1 LLSPDYKMAFKQGDK
16 VQSKS
21 DPSKIGIIV
30 ELGPFHA
37 GLQYY
42 IVFWGGIEG
51 TTTVPEI
58 DLQLYQPAET
68 PVDNLL
74 NGNLAGYREF
84 LRLITYLK
92 LTRDYPL
99 RNNIYAFNASR
110 TRFYPY
116 QFKPLIKFLDSPSQ
130 RLLICDE
137 VGLGK
142 TIEAGLILTELRA
155 RQTVNRVLV
164 ICPANLTAKW
174 KLELRNRFG
183 EDFRILQV
191 SDFSEYLKEY
201 EEDPESA
208 KLNGIISL
216 ESIRTNRI
224 LEQIDSLL
232 PSFDLIIID
241 EAHHMRN
248 PGRKQ
253 RKAGVLVSHS
263 ANAMLMLTAT
273 PIHLGN
279 ENLFS
284 LLNILDEEDFPDFV
298 TSDLRFRQ
306 NEPFVKA
313 QICLGQIPPRILD
326 AKTFLTQSSDSPWVE
341 KNPLY
346 SEVLEH
352 LDSIPQDTFDPQKHK
367 KYIIELQRS
376 LAELNLLSHIFTRTR
391 KREVHE
397 SIATRRAFALEVELI
412 PDEREFYEAVTAF
425 IIAQS
430 EARSN
435 TPLIHQWRLNMPQ
448 RRLASSIPAM
458 VEYYR
463 NHLVFDSDD
472 RPDDF
477 DEETFDIDDVDSPVL
492 ELRST
497 QKRLQEI
504 VKSWTSDACDS
515 KYEKFKE
522 ILDQLRKD
530 EKCKVM
536 VFAFFKGTLQYLFN
550 RLKKDGIKALIISGD
565 IDPDDR
571 PKVIEKF
578 QNDPNIEVLL
588 SSRVGSEGLD
598 FQFCNTLFNYDLPW
612 NPMEVEQRIGRLDR
626 IGQESPVIRIYNL
639 WMKDTIEERI
649 LRRLYERI
657 HIFERSIGALEMIL
671 GDIVQQLERE
681 LFSKSLTTEEQN
693 KKAEEAILAIER
705 KIYDLE
711 KLEDEAAQFIGTD
724 KYFENEVE
732 SIRYR
737 RRYVTGEQLKRFI
750 NDFLKNHVPR
760 TRLVYND
767 KTQIGRLYPDEKLKS
782 FITTHHKAGYLARF
796 LASHDQGIEVTFDS
810 QVAFRNPRV
819 EFINVLHPLVMAIIE
834 EYKSSE
840 DSHTNAQHIL
850 LRTKLLPKGFY
861 YYLIFRLRV
870 NAARA
875 RNTLEC
881 IILNE
886 NHEEACDFE
895 TAEVIF
901 GEMIEKGEEPQGLP
915 IDVNPH
921 AAGLACSKARDSFL
935 RYIKELRSDI
945 ERKNDSFVDRRLAS
959 LNTSYGKNIKKQK
972 DLLEKA
978 QRERKQERY
987 IRMLKGTINRL
998 ENELEE
1004 RRAELEQKRKVGVE
1018 YDEIAAGILEVV

>member
-1 LLSPDYKMAFKQGDK
+1 MAFKQGNK

-21 DPSKIGIIV
+21 DPSKIGII
-30 ELGPFHA
+30 EEIGPIHA
-37 GLQYY
+37 GLLYY
-42 IVFWGGIEG
+42 TVFWGGIEG
-51 TTTVPEI
+51 TTIVPEV
-58 DLQLYQPAET
+58 DLQLYQPTKT

-74 NGNLAGYREF
+74 NGNIAGYREF

-130 RLLICDE
+130 RLLVCDE

-155 RQTVNRVLV
+155 RQTVERVLV
-164 ICPANLTAKW
+164 ICPANLTPKW
-174 KLELRNRFG
+174 KLELKNRFG
-183 EDFRILQV
+183 EDFRILQAK
-191 SDFSEYLKEY
+191 DFSEYLKEY
-201 EEDPESA
+201 AEDPERA

-216 ESIRTNRI
+216 ESIRTIRVR
-224 LEQIDSLL
+224 EQIDSLL
-232 PSFDLIIID
+232 PSFDLVIID
-241 EAHHMRN
+241 EAHHMRTIK
-248 PGRKQ
+248 PKQSDSRKV
-253 RKAGVLVSHS
+253 GVLISQS
-263 ANAMLMLTAT
+263 ANAMVMLTAT

-284 LLNILDEEDFPDFV
+284 LLNILDEDDFPDFV

-306 NEPFVKA
+306 NEPIVKA
-313 QICLGQIPPRILD
+313 QICLGQLPPKISD
-326 AKTFLTQSSDSPWVE
+326 AKTFLIQSSDSPWIE
-341 KNPLY
+341 HNPLY

-352 LDSIPQDTFDPQKHK
+352 LDKFPLDAFDPQNHK
-367 KYIIELQRS
+367 KPLIEVQRG

-397 SIATRRAFALEVELI
+397 GIAVRRAFALEVEFT
-412 PDEREFYEAVTAF
+412 PGERQFYEAVTAF

-430 EARSN
+430 EARGS

-458 VEYYR
+458 VQYYR
-463 NHLVFDSDD
+463 ENLSFESTD

-477 DEETFDIDDVDSPVL
+477 DEATFDNDGRDSPATD
-492 ELRST
+492 LRIT
-497 QKRLQEI
+497 QKRLQDI
-504 VKSWTSDACDS
+504 VKRWPLNAYDS
-515 KYEKFKE
+515 KYEKFKG
-522 ILDQLRKD
+522 ILDQLRK
-530 EKCKVM
+530 EETCKVM

-550 RLKKDGIKALIISGD
+550 RLKKDGIGTLIISGD

-571 PKVIEKF
+571 PKIIEKF
-578 QNDPNIEVLL
+578 QNDPNVEILL

-598 FQFCNTLFNYDLPW
+598 FQFSNILFNYDLPW

-639 WMKDTIEERI
+639 WIKDTIEERI

-657 HIFERSIGALEMIL
+657 HIFESSIGSLEMIL

-681 LFSKSLTTEEQN
+681 IFSKSFTSEEQSM
-693 KKAEEAILAIER
+693 KADEAILAIER
-705 KIYDLE
+705 KIHDLE
-711 KLEDEAAQFIGTD
+711 RLEAEAAQFIGTD
-724 KYFENEVE
+724 KYFEHEVE
-732 SIRYR
+732 SIRYQ
-737 RRYVTGEQLKRFI
+737 RRYVTGEQLRRFVV
-750 NDFLKNHVPR
+750 DFFKNHAPR
-760 TRLVYND
+760 TRLIYD
-767 KTQIGRLYPDEKLKS
+767 AETQIGCLYPDEKLKS
-782 FITTHHKAGYLARF
+782 FITAHYKSSHLARF

-819 EFINVLHPLVMAIIE
+819 EFINVLHPLVMAIVE
-834 EYKSSE
+834 EYKSSK
-840 DSHTNAQHIL
+840 DSHTNAQHVL
-850 LRTKLLPKGFY
+850 LSTELLPKGYY
-861 YYLIFRLRV
+861 YYLVFRLRV

-881 IILNE
+881 IILKE

-895 TAEVIF
+895 TAETIF
-901 GEMIEKGEEPQGLP
+901 GEMIEQGEQPQGLP
-915 IDVNPH
+915 IEVNPH
-921 AAGLACSKARDSFL
+921 DAGLACAKARESFL
-935 RYIKELRSDI
+935 RYIQELRSGI

-959 LNTSYGKNIKKQK
+959 LNTSYEKNIKKQK
-972 DLLEKA
+972 DLLGKA

-998 ENELEE
+998 EHELAE
-1004 RRAELEQKRKVGVE
+1004 RRIELEQKRNVGIE

>member
-1 LLSPDYKMAFKQGDK
+1 MAFKQGNK

-21 DPSKIGIIV
+21 DPSKIGVIE
-30 ELGPFHA
+30 ELGPIHA

-42 IVFWGGIEG
+42 TVFWGGIEG

-58 DLQLYQPAET
+58 DLQLYHPAKT
-68 PVDNLL
+68 PADNLL
-74 NGNLAGYREF
+74 NGNLAGYKEF

-116 QFKPLIKFLDSPSQ
+116 QFKPLIKFLDSPNQ

-164 ICPANLTAKW
+164 ICPANLTVKW
-174 KLELRNRFG
+174 ELELRNRFG

-191 SDFSEYLKEY
+191 NDFIEYLKEY
-201 EEDPESA
+201 DEEPEGA

-216 ESIRTNRI
+216 ESIRTNRV
-224 LEQIDSLL
+224 LEQLDLLL

-253 RKAGVLVSHS
+253 RKAGVLVSQS

-284 LLNILDEEDFPDFV
+284 LLNISDEEDFPDFV

-306 NEPFVKA
+306 NEPIVKA
-313 QICLGQIPPRILD
+313 QICLGQIPPKISD
-326 AKTFLTQSSDSPWVE
+326 AKTFLTQSSDSPWIE

-346 SEVLEH
+346 SEVLDH
-352 LDSIPQDTFDPQKHK
+352 LDKISRDTFDLQTHK
-367 KYIIELQRS
+367 KQLIELQRD

-397 SIATRRAFALEVELI
+397 SIATRRAVALEVEFT

-430 EARSN
+430 EARCN

-463 NHLVFDSDD
+463 EHLIFDPDD
-472 RPDDF
+472 WPDDF
-477 DEETFDIDDVDSPVL
+477 EEETFDDDDMRSPAID
-492 ELRST
+492 LRIA
-497 QKRLQEI
+497 QKQLQEI
-504 VKSWTSDACDS
+504 VKSWPSNARDS
-515 KYEKFKE
+515 KYEKFKG
-522 ILDQLRKD
+522 ILDQLMKD
-530 EKCKVM
+530 KKCKVM

-550 RLKKDGIKALIISGD
+550 RLKRDGIKALVISGD

-571 PKVIEKF
+571 PKIIEQF
-578 QNDPNIEVLL
+578 QNDQDVKVLL

-639 WMKDTIEERI
+639 WIKDTIEERI

-657 HIFERSIGALEMIL
+657 HIFERSVGALEMIL

-681 LFSKSLTTEEQN
+681 IFSKALTPEEQDR
-693 KKAEEAILAIER
+693 KAEEAILAIER
-705 KIYDLE
+705 KIHDLE
-711 KLEDEAAQFIGTD
+711 KLEAEAAQFI
-724 KYFENEVE
+724 
-732 SIRYR
+732 
-737 RRYVTGEQLKRFI
+737 RRY
-750 NDFLKNHVPR
+750 N
-760 TRLVYND
+760 
-767 KTQIGRLYPDEKLKS
+767 
-782 FITTHHKAGYLARF
+782 LAN
-796 LASHDQGIEVTFDS
+796 SVSNI
-810 QVAFRNPRV
+810 
-819 EFINVLHPLVMAIIE
+819 
-834 EYKSSE
+834 
-840 DSHTNAQHIL
+840 
-850 LRTKLLPKGFY
+850 Y
-861 YYLIFRLRV
+861 Y
-870 NAARA
+870 
-875 RNTLEC
+875 
-881 IILNE
+881 
-886 NHEEACDFE
+886 
-895 TAEVIF
+895 
-901 GEMIEKGEEPQGLP
+901 
-915 IDVNPH
+915 
-921 AAGLACSKARDSFL
+921 
-935 RYIKELRSDI
+935 
-945 ERKNDSFVDRRLAS
+945 
-959 LNTSYGKNIKKQK
+959 
-972 DLLEKA
+972 
-978 QRERKQERY
+978 
-987 IRMLKGTINRL
+987 
-998 ENELEE
+998 
-1004 RRAELEQKRKVGVE
+1004 
-1018 YDEIAAGILEVV
+1018 